1 MVISEETVKYSL
13 KNLNQDKFRSFLTI
27 LSIFIGITAIFIFI
41 SFGIG
46 LYEYV
51 NEFAGSSSADKITI
65 MTKGTGAPGLDDTFA
80 LTQEDVDIIDKT
92 AGVYES
98 SAMYFKPAEIKQK
111 KLTKYAFIIGYEPD
125 KPIIFEVS
133 NIDLYKGRKL
143 RAGDKGKVVLG
154 YNYLL
159 PDKIFP
165 EAYDIND
172 KIEIQG
178 QDFRIVGFYESVGNP
193 QDDSQIYTTN
203 SEMESLYG
211 DDLKGYTMVM
221 AEVDIKNIN
230 TIIERVEKNLRKS
243 RNLEEGK
250 EDFYVQSWQE
260 LLETYNNVLNGIVG
274 FIIAIAF
281 VSIIISAINTANTM
295 ITSVLERR
303 KEIGI
308 MKAVG
313 AKNSEIFKQFLFE
326 SSVLGFIAG
335 ILGTA
340 LGATISYGIGYFLTI
355 AGWSFLS
362 PSFSWQLF
370 VGLIAFATKAGGISG
385 AIPAYRASKI
395 NPVEAL
401 RHE

>member
-370 VGLIAFATKAGGISG
+370 VGLIAFATTAGGISG